1 MPLNHGIK
9 NAKELLDHLKRE
21 NMKRDT
27 SLKRRKMYQLRKER
41 RAAEKASLDEINKI
55 KQRRS

>member
-1 MPLNHGIK
+1 MPLNHGIT

-21 NMKRDT
+21 NLKRDT

-41 RAAEKASLDEINKI
+41 RAAEKANLDEINKI
-55 KQRRS
+55 K